1 MPHLDTHRFD
11 HLTEDK
17 VLCRIADLLA
27 TAIRRDQVLSSSRKV
42 DTRSS
47 PVESAKPVD
56 PTTLIKD
63 PQERAMARY
72 LTLTGSA
79 SPKDFRMAL
88 GLARRTVSRKL
99 ARLCATGLCEA
110 TGRTKAVRYQLR
122 TDHSR
127 N

>member
-1 MPHLDTHRFD
+1 MPFLDTHRFD
-11 HLTEDK
+11 HLTEDE

-27 TAIRRDQVLSSSRKV
+27 TAIRRDQVLSSSKRTKAPN
-42 DTRSS
+42 SNAG
-47 PVESAKPVD
+47 PAKPVD

-79 SPKDFRMAL
+79 SPKDFRLAL

-99 ARLCATGLCEA
+99 ARLCAAGLCEA
-110 TGRTKAVRYQLR
+110 TGRTQAVRYQLR